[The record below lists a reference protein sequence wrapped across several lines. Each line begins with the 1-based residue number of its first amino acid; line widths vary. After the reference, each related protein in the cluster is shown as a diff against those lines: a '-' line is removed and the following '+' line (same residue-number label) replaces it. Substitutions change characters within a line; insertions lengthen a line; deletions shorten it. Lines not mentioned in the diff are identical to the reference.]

1 MKEVQE
7 IQELCYP
14 DPSFRVKARIPLTT
28 RLVVCW
34 ELTAVSFPAR
44 YPPPECFRVSSQ
56 VDDRTG
62 MKLLSPG
69 KARQRNEAVKRNKPS
84 CKTRLTKDQ
93 PTRQVSLAHSAQS
106 SANLPLDET
115 QADLLTGAPLPA
127 EPSQQAL
134 LTLSRAQP
142 DHLIQ
147 LNPQIPNLVWNNL
160 SIN

>member
-1 MKEVQE
+1 M
-7 IQELCYP
+7 
-14 DPSFRVKARIPLTT
+14 
-28 RLVVCW
+28 
-34 ELTAVSFPAR
+34 
-44 YPPPECFRVSSQ
+44 SSQ

-69 KARQRNEAVKRNKPS
+69 KARQRNEAVKRNKSS

-93 PTRQVSLAHSAQS
+93 PARQVSLAHSAQP